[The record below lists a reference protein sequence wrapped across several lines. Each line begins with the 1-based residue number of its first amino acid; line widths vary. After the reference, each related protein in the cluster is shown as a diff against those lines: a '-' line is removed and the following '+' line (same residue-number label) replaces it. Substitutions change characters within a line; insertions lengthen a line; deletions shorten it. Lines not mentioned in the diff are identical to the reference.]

1 MNSIKNYHSV
11 IIDVA
16 KVYIYACSNGSVAQ
30 LRERGSTL
38 FFLWASK
45 SKRTKMTTMKYTSRC
60 KVLHKYLYN

>member
-11 IIDVA
+11 VIDVA

-38 FFLWASK
+38 FFFMGL
-45 SKRTKMTTMKYTSRC
+45 
-60 KVLHKYLYN
+60 KVKTHKNDNHEIHQ